1 MTAGI
6 FICVS
11 AFGTSLGG
19 SGASV
24 GGFATGTVIFSLPGS
39 SAFFGGSGDLLPPPP
54 PPPPGPGTF
63 NQMMS
68 FGSGSGGATVS
79 FAGGIRAM
87 TKMKNRNAPRCVAR
101 DTTKLPPRRPFSLAP
116 EGTSP
121 TRKCAF
127 GLGRGSGISDMSAVS
142 GTVVIVADAVPG
154 CKAAISM
161 PQQHREHRRKSWP
174 WEQERPRL
182 RTATGDERPGH
193 VRATGPR
200 PNWQCRARAGRRM
213 PGLP

>member
-1 MTAGI
+1 
-6 FICVS
+6 
-11 AFGTSLGG
+11 
-19 SGASV
+19 
-24 GGFATGTVIFSLPGS
+24 
-39 SAFFGGSGDLLPPPP
+39 
-54 PPPPGPGTF
+54 
-63 NQMMS
+63 MMS

-161 PQQHREHRRKSWP
+161 PQQHRKHRRKSWP

-182 RTATGDERPGH
+182 RTATGDDQPSRASGI
-193 VRATGPR
+193 RATARSRRSSVARTPRDQRRRNGRSRAGYWPSSQLAMPSSRGPAD
-200 PNWQCRARAGRRM
+200 ARAALTGATSEALACTASRT
-213 PGLP
+213 LPCSTAP